1 MCNTT
6 QQQQPVPSGDTSK
19 ELTALDVELKCVE
32 TQMRIAELQNSMDY
46 NRSLAGQMQRQF
58 ETFQRMAKPLSE
70 SNFVPAAY
78 KGNLGDCV
86 IAVEIACR
94 LQILPLTVMQ
104 NLCVVKG
111 KPTWSAKFLIG
122 CVNTCGRYSTLDYRF
137 TIDGKVGDVSYKTW
151 VKREGKNTEV
161 LKPFEHP
168 ELDNVVCVA
177 YAIEKATGK
186 ELVSPPVSIRMAVGE
201 GWYSKDGS
209 KWPTMPELMLR
220 WIQFGVFTPIF
231 RSHATKDER
240 IERRMWKFSNFP
252 LMREAVK
259 LRYAL
264 FPYIYTMARKTYDT
278 GVGICRPLYYEYPDN
293 EEAYA
298 YEGEYLFGDNILVAP
313 ITEAAQDG
321 KTSLKEIWFPKGKWW
336 SVATNEMIEGPCVRT
351 MHFSDKD
358 IPYF

>member
-6 QQQQPVPSGDTSK
+6 QQQQAVNSDASK
-19 ELTALDVELKCVE
+19 ELTALDVELKRVE
-32 TQMRIAELQNSMDY
+32 TQMRIAELQSTMDY
-46 NRSLAGQMQRQF
+46 NRSIAGQMQRQF
-58 ETFQRMAKPLSE
+58 EIFQRMAKPLSE

-94 LQILPLTVMQ
+94 LNILPLTVMQ

-137 TIDGKVGDVSYKTW
+137 TIDGKVGEVSYKTW

-161 LKPFEHP
+161 LKPFERP
-168 ELDNVVCVA
+168 DLDNVVCVA

-220 WIQFGVFTPIF
+220 YRAASYWVSTFAPEMSMGF
-231 RSHATKDER
+231 RT
-240 IERRMWKFSNFP
+240 
-252 LMREAVK
+252 
-259 LRYAL
+259 
-264 FPYIYTMARKTYDT
+264 T
-278 GVGICRPLYYEYPDN
+278 
-293 EEAYA
+293 EEAQDIVDVD
-298 YEGEYLFGDNILVAP
+298 YEEINDTALPAP
-313 ITEAAQDG
+313 TKPKPRPTTAAMEDAKDRLRNRGTKTAGTEPANQQPSIDM
-321 KTSLKEIWFPKGKWW
+321 P
-336 SVATNEMIEGPCVRT
+336 
-351 MHFSDKD
+351 
-358 IPYF
+358 

>member
-6 QQQQPVPSGDTSK
+6 QQQQAVNSDASK
-19 ELTALDVELKCVE
+19 ELTALDVELKRVE
-32 TQMRIAELQNSMDY
+32 TQMRIAELQSTMDY

-177 YAIEKATGK
+177 YAIEKTTGK
-186 ELVSPPVSIRMAVGE
+186 ELVSPPVSIRMAVSE

-220 WIQFGVFTPIF
+220 YRVASYWVSTFAPEMAMGF
-231 RSHATKDER
+231 RT
-240 IERRMWKFSNFP
+240 
-252 LMREAVK
+252 
-259 LRYAL
+259 
-264 FPYIYTMARKTYDT
+264 T
-278 GVGICRPLYYEYPDN
+278 
-293 EEAYA
+293 EEARDIEDVE
-298 YEGEYLFGDNILVAP
+298 YEEVNDTALPAP
-313 ITEAAQDG
+313 TKPKPRPTTAAMEDAKDRLRNRG
-321 KTSLKEIWFPKGKWW
+321 TKTAG
-336 SVATNEMIEGPCVRT
+336 NEPANQQPSIDMP
-351 MHFSDKD
+351 
-358 IPYF
+358 

>member
-6 QQQQPVPSGDTSK
+6 QQQQAVPSGDASK
-19 ELTALDVELKCVE
+19 ELTALDVELKRAE

-111 KPTWSAKFLIG
+111 NPTWKAKFLIG
-122 CVNTCGRYSTLDYRF
+122 CVNTCGRYTTLNYRF
-137 TIDGKVGDVSYKTW
+137 TIDGKVGEVSYKTW

-168 ELDNVVCVA
+168 DLDNVVCVA

-220 WIQFGVFTPIF
+220 YRAASYWVSTFAPEMAMGF
-231 RSHATKDER
+231 RT
-240 IERRMWKFSNFP
+240 
-252 LMREAVK
+252 
-259 LRYAL
+259 
-264 FPYIYTMARKTYDT
+264 T
-278 GVGICRPLYYEYPDN
+278 
-293 EEAYA
+293 EEAQDIVDVD
-298 YEGEYLFGDNILVAP
+298 YEEINDTALPAP
-313 ITEAAQDG
+313 TKPKPRPTTAAMEDAKDRLRNRGTKTAGTEPANQQPSIDM
-321 KTSLKEIWFPKGKWW
+321 P
-336 SVATNEMIEGPCVRT
+336 
-351 MHFSDKD
+351 
-358 IPYF
+358 

>member
-6 QQQQPVPSGDTSK
+6 QQQQAVPSDTSK
-19 ELTALDVELKCVE
+19 ELTALDVEFKKAE
-32 TQMRIAELQNSMDY
+32 TQMRIAELQNTMDY

-58 ETFQRMAKPLSE
+58 ETYQRIAKPLSE

-78 KGNLGDCV
+78 KGNIGDCI

-111 KPTWSAKFLIG
+111 NPTWKAKFLIG
-122 CVNTCGRYSTLDYRF
+122 CVNTCGRYTTLDYRF
-137 TIDGKVGDVSYKTW
+137 TIDGKVGEVSYKTW
-151 VKREGKNTEV
+151 VKHDGKNTEV

-177 YAIEKATGK
+177 YAVEKATGR

-220 WIQFGVFTPIF
+220 YRAASYWVSTFAPEMAMGF
-231 RSHATKDER
+231 RTTEEAQDVVDVDYEEVIDSLPAPTKQKSKPTTASME
-240 IERRMWKFSNFP
+240 
-252 LMREAVK
+252 EAKEK
-259 LRYAL
+259 LRNRGSKKSA
-264 FPYIYTMARKTYDT
+264 
-278 GVGICRPLYYEYPDN
+278 
-293 EEAYA
+293 
-298 YEGEYLFGDNILVAP
+298 GDELANKQPSIDMP
-313 ITEAAQDG
+313 
-321 KTSLKEIWFPKGKWW
+321 
-336 SVATNEMIEGPCVRT
+336 
-351 MHFSDKD
+351 
-358 IPYF
+358 

>member
-6 QQQQPVPSGDTSK
+6 QQQQAVNSDASK
-19 ELTALDVELKCVE
+19 ELTALDVELKRVE
-32 TQMRIAELQNSMDY
+32 TQMRIAELQSTMDY

-58 ETFQRMAKPLSE
+58 EIFQRMAKPLSE

-94 LQILPLTVMQ
+94 LNILPLTVMQ

-137 TIDGKVGDVSYKTW
+137 TIDGKVGEVSYKTW

-161 LKPFEHP
+161 LKPFERP
-168 ELDNVVCVA
+168 DLDNVVCVA

-220 WIQFGVFTPIF
+220 YRAASYWVSTFAPEMSMGF
-231 RSHATKDER
+231 RT
-240 IERRMWKFSNFP
+240 
-252 LMREAVK
+252 
-259 LRYAL
+259 
-264 FPYIYTMARKTYDT
+264 T
-278 GVGICRPLYYEYPDN
+278 
-293 EEAYA
+293 EEAQDIVDVD
-298 YEGEYLFGDNILVAP
+298 YEEINDTALPAP
-313 ITEAAQDG
+313 TKPKPRPTTAAMEDAKDRLRNRGTKTAGTEPANQQPSIDM
-321 KTSLKEIWFPKGKWW
+321 P
-336 SVATNEMIEGPCVRT
+336 
-351 MHFSDKD
+351 
-358 IPYF
+358 

>member
-6 QQQQPVPSGDTSK
+6 QQQQAVPSGDTSK
-19 ELTALDVELKCVE
+19 ELTALDVELKRAE

-111 KPTWSAKFLIG
+111 NPTWKAKFLIG
-122 CVNTCGRYSTLDYRF
+122 CVNTCGRYTTLNYRF
-137 TIDGKVGDVSYKTW
+137 SIDGKVGEVSYKTW
-151 VKREGKNTEV
+151 VNREGKNTEV

-177 YAIEKATGK
+177 YATEKATGK

-201 GWYSKDGS
+201 GWYTKDGS
-209 KWPTMPELMLR
+209 KWPTMSDLMLR
-220 WIQFGVFTPIF
+220 YRAASYWVSTFAPEMAMGF
-231 RSHATKDER
+231 RTTEEAQDIVDVEYEEINDSSLPAPTKPKPRPTTSAMEDAKE
-240 IERRMWKFSNFP
+240 
-252 LMREAVK
+252 K
-259 LRYAL
+259 LRNRG
-264 FPYIYTMARKTYDT
+264 TKTA
-278 GVGICRPLYYEYPDN
+278 GN
-293 EEAYA
+293 EPANQQPTI
-298 YEGEYLFGDNILVAP
+298 DMP
-313 ITEAAQDG
+313 
-321 KTSLKEIWFPKGKWW
+321 
-336 SVATNEMIEGPCVRT
+336 
-351 MHFSDKD
+351 
-358 IPYF
+358 